1 MTVGQLIEKLKE
13 YPKDMPVAVFGDIN
27 YKSKDDEN
35 DIQVTKRIWEH
46 TNYPYDQESFEYVD
60 LW

>member
-1 MTVGQLIEKLKE
+1 
-13 YPKDMPVAVFGDIN
+13 MPVAVFSDIN

-35 DIQVTKRIWEH
+35 DIQVTKRVWEH
-46 TNYPYDQESFEYVD
+46 SNYTYDKESFEYVD